1 MTQQLIRYDAA
12 VRALAECKA
21 VDEVKDW
28 HDKAAAMQAY
38 GRIAKDKALETDAAE
53 IRIRA
58 ERRLGEMLASQK
70 AAGGLNTGAKG
81 IGKSAV
87 PIGNRTPTLAEAG
100 IDKKL
105 SARAQKLAAVPES
118 QFEAEVGEWRDRV
131 SAEGVR
137 VTARLEAAGEAAIA
151 ATPSKPVEKPEAPAN
166 DLQAKHD
173 DLKDR
178 YDDLVLSAKELADQV
193 QTLDAIK
200 AGETEVAKEMNR
212 LRAQVRSLE
221 EVRDRL
227 ITTNAEQVRQIK
239 GQQKTIA
246 KLEAQIAEQKAVA
259 EADF

>member
-58 ERRLGEMLASQK
+58 ERRLGEMIASQK

-87 PIGNRTPTLAEAG
+87 PTGNRTPTLAEAG

-151 ATPSKPVEKPEAPAN
+151 AAPAKPEEKPEAPVDDAQDDILRDYEN
-166 DLQAKHD
+166 LVEENKTLRAIVESTDAGKAALAEVKRLTEVVRVLEERNRGLMNEKNQALEQAKMWMR
-173 DLKDR
+173 KAQR
-178 YDDLVLSAKELADQV
+178 AEKAAKEA
-193 QTLDAIK
+193 AE
-200 AGETEVAKEMNR
+200 GVA
-212 LRAQVRSLE
+212 
-221 EVRDRL
+221 
-227 ITTNAEQVRQIK
+227 
-239 GQQKTIA
+239 
-246 KLEAQIAEQKAVA
+246 
-259 EADF
+259 F

>member
-58 ERRLGEMLASQK
+58 ERRLGEMIASQK

-87 PIGNRTPTLAEAG
+87 PTGNRTPTLAEAG

-151 ATPSKPVEKPEAPAN
+151 AAPAKPEEKPEAPVDDAQDDILRDYEN
-166 DLQAKHD
+166 LVEENKTLRAIVESTDAGKAALAEVKRLTEVVRVLTERNNGLMNEKNRAMDEAKRWMR
-173 DLKDR
+173 KFQK
-178 YDDLVLSAKELADQV
+178 AEKEL
-193 QTLDAIK
+193 K
-200 AGETEVAKEMNR
+200 AATEGVA
-212 LRAQVRSLE
+212 
-221 EVRDRL
+221 
-227 ITTNAEQVRQIK
+227 
-239 GQQKTIA
+239 
-246 KLEAQIAEQKAVA
+246 
-259 EADF
+259 F